1 MKHMKGSIL
10 VFAVAAAFAGT
21 ALAEETIP
29 NCQKLIGYNAFV
41 DSWDGTTG
49 TGEFAWKAV
58 ADAGTADLNTSAFLN
73 NKVVSCVIPKNK
85 KDKFPLGQMKADQC
99 SMHAS
104 LSSASTKLDGAK
116 LTESWTYLETMRQ
129 KVESLHIYS
138 KLTDAGYDAINPAVG
153 EALACVQ
160 RLIDQQTQ

>member
-29 NCQKLIGYNAFV
+29 NCQKLIGYSAFAGSY
-41 DSWDGTTG
+41 DQATKTG
-49 TGEFAWKAV
+49 TQEFAWKAV
-58 ADAGTADLNTSAFLN
+58 ADAGTAGAFLN

-85 KDKFPLGQMKADQC
+85 KDKFELGQMKADQC

-104 LSSASTKLDGAK
+104 LSSASTKLDGGK
-116 LTESWTYLETMRQ
+116 LTESWIYLDTMRQ

>member
-21 ALAEETIP
+21 ALAQTEIGD
-29 NCQKLIGYNAFV
+29 CKKLIGYQAFV
-41 DSWDGTTG
+41 DTYDTTK
-49 TGEFAWKAV
+49 TGEGAWAEV
-58 ADAGTADLNTSAFLN
+58 AAAGTAGAFLN

-85 KDKFPLGQMKADQC
+85 KATYELGQMKADQC

-116 LTESWTYLETMRQ
+116 LFEAQSYLMTMQ
-129 KVESLHIYS
+129 AKVQSLYDYS
-138 KLTDAGYDAINPAVG
+138 KLTEAGYKAINLAVG
-153 EALACVQ
+153 NALTCVNV
-160 RLIDQQTQ
+160 LIGP